1 LAAQRTIPKVPDD
14 SIQDGL
20 LEALEIRFTPIPDG
34 LRDAIATVHD
44 LSRLRSLHKAA
55 IQAATLEEFARSL

>member
-1 LAAQRTIPKVPDD
+1 
-14 SIQDGL
+14 
-20 LEALEIRFTPIPDG
+20 LEVRFTPIPDG

-44 LSRLRSLHKAA
+44 LNRLRSLHKAA

>member
-1 LAAQRTIPKVPDD
+1 MPDD